1 MRHIYIY
8 IYVNKNNKKTK
19 DILKNYVSNLS
30 TVEFNDWNFVIF
42 EKCETYEQLK
52 ETERA
57 IQT

>member
-1 MRHIYIY
+1 MRHIY

-52 ETERA
+52 ETERV

>member
-1 MRHIYIY
+1 MRHIY